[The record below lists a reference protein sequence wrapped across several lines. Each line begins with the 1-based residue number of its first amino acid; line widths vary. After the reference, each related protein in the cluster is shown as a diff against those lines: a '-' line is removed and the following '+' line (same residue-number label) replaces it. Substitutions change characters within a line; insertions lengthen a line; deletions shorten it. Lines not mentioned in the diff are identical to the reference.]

1 MQVEELKSLVIDA
14 LEDRKAVNITTLDVR
29 EFSSVADYMVVAE
42 GTSRRHVASVADH
55 LVYKVKQAGLLP
67 IGVEG
72 QDSAEWV
79 LVDLGDVIVH
89 VMMPDTRAYYD
100 LEKLWQVG
108 ARPPVE
114 PEAPKQD

>member
-1 MQVEELKSLVIDA
+1 MQVDQLKSIVIDA
-14 LEDRKAVNITTLDVR
+14 LEDRKALKISTLDVS
-29 EFSSVADYMVVAE
+29 EFSSVADYMIIAE
-42 GTSRRHVASVADH
+42 GTSRRHVASIADH
-55 LVYKVKQAGLLP
+55 LVYAVKHAGLLP

-89 VMMPDTRAYYD
+89 IMMPDTRAYYE

-108 ARPPVE
+108 ARPP
-114 PEAPKQD
+114 ADHQSS